1 MTQTLASPAASFAVT
16 PGRAVVITGP
26 GRCELQSL
34 RPPEPGPRQ
43 VRVRLEG
50 CGVCGS
56 NLPVWEGRPW
66 FTYPLE
72 PGAPGH
78 EGWGVID
85 AVGAE
90 VEGLRAGDRVAMLSY
105 HAFADWDVAEAG
117 NVVKL
122 PPELDGEPFPGEALG
137 CAFNVFRRSEI
148 GPGHTV
154 AVVGI
159 GFLGA
164 VLVNLAA
171 RAGARV
177 IALSRR
183 AFALDVARRMG
194 ATETIPWDDEGARLV
209 SQVQELTAG
218 RGAERV
224 IEATGLQGPL
234 DVAGEI
240 TAERGRMMIAGF
252 HQDGLRHV
260 NLQSWNW
267 RGIDVINAHERDPRI
282 YAEGMRL
289 AVQAVAEGRLDPS
302 PLYTHRFPLEQTGA
316 ALDCMRQR
324 PDTFMKALVTSA

>member
-1 MTQTLASPAASFAVT
+1 MTQTLASPAAPFAAT
-16 PGRAVVITGP
+16 SGRAVVITGP
-26 GRCELQSL
+26 GRSELQAL

-78 EGWGVID
+78 EGWGVVD

-90 VEGLRAGDRVAMLSY
+90 VEELRTGDRVAMLSY
-105 HAFADWDVAEAG
+105 HAFADWDVADAA

-148 GPGHTV
+148 RPGQTV

-183 AFALDVARRMG
+183 SFALDVARRMG
-194 ATETIPWDDEGARLV
+194 AAETIPWDDEAARLV
-209 SQVQELTAG
+209 AQVQELTAG
-218 RGAERV
+218 QGAERV

-252 HQDGLRHV
+252 HQDGLRQV

-267 RGIDVINAHERDPRI
+267 RGIDVINAHERDPLI

-289 AVQAVAEGRLDPS
+289 AVQAVAGGRLDPS